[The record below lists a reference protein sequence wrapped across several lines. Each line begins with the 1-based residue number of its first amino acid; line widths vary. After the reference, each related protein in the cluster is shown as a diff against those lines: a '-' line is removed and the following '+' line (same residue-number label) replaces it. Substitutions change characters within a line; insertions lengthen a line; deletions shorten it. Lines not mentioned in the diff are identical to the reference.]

1 MRVQVPPARLT
12 KGETMT
18 ITDAIA
24 AICTDI
30 DAGDYDA
37 LPFLADALED
47 AGKPAL
53 AAGVREIHATDRRP
67 TEEDGWTGTGTQRG
81 EWIWYVTTSGFAS
94 NPYSDFYNFTQPD
107 CRHWIP
113 VHCCRSHSVRHYG
126 FATRSQAILWLADQV
141 TGLKGACDTLRS
153 RFDAWE
159 ARRGA
164 VAS

>member
-1 MRVQVPPARLT
+1 
-12 KGETMT
+12 MT

-47 AGKPAL
+47 AGKSAL

-67 TEEDGWTGTGTQRG
+67 CEEDGQIGTGTKLG

-94 NPYSDFYNFTQPD
+94 NPYSDFYNFTQSD

-113 VHCCRSHSVRHYG
+113 AHCCRPQSIRHYG
-126 FATRSQAILWLADQV
+126 FRTRSQAVLWLADQV
-141 TGLKGACDTLRS
+141 TGLKDACDTLRT
-153 RFDAWE
+153 RCAAWE
-159 ARRGA
+159 ARQR
-164 VAS
+164 